1 MSQTAKQDFLKTFK
15 QCSLLL
21 VALFYIIFCV
31 ILMSF
36 ANHNTEF
43 FQSVWGVFFEF
54 YQSAFGSASDDFFMF
69 VYSDGFFMFVYGVAH
84 FVIFSPV
91 AALLIGLPSYIIL
104 RLMSRQPRNL
114 ILPPIIMSLLGMVL
128 FVILNITI
136 E

>member
-15 QCSLLL
+15 QYSLLL
-21 VALFYIIFCV
+21 IALFYIIFCV

-36 ANHNTEF
+36 ANHNTDF
-43 FQSVWGVFFEF
+43 FRSVWGVFFEF
-54 YQSAFGSASDDFFMF
+54 YESAFGGASDD
-69 VYSDGFFMFVYGVAH
+69 FFMFVYGVAH

-136 E
+136 D

>member
-1 MSQTAKQDFLKTFK
+1 MTQTDKQNFMKTFK

-21 VALFYIIFCV
+21 IALFYIIFCV
-31 ILMSF
+31 FFMGY

-43 FQSVWGVFFEF
+43 FYSVWSVFFDI
-54 YQSAFGSASDDFFMF
+54 YQSTF
-69 VYSDGFFMFVYGVAH
+69 VGASDGFFIFVYAVAH

-91 AALLIGLPSYIIL
+91 AALLIGFPSYIVL

-128 FVILNITI
+128 FVILSITI

>member
-15 QCSLLL
+15 QYSLLL
-21 VALFYIIFCV
+21 IALFYIIFCV

-36 ANHNTEF
+36 ANHNTDF
-43 FQSVWGVFFEF
+43 FRSAWGVFFEF
-54 YQSAFGSASDDFFMF
+54 YESAFGGASDDFFMF
-69 VYSDGFFMFVYGVAH
+69 VYAVAH

-136 E
+136 D

>member
-1 MSQTAKQDFLKTFK
+1 MSQTDKNNFLKTFK

-21 VALFYIIFCV
+21 IALFYIVFCV
-31 ILMSF
+31 FFMGY

-43 FQSVWGVFFEF
+43 FQSVWSVFFDI
-54 YQSAFGSASDDFFMF
+54 YQSTF
-69 VYSDGFFMFVYGVAH
+69 VGASDGFFMFVYAIAH

-91 AALLIGLPSYIIL
+91 AALLIDSPSYITL

-128 FVILNITI
+128 FVILSITI

>member
-1 MSQTAKQDFLKTFK
+1 MSQTDKQNFMKTFK

-21 VALFYIIFCV
+21 IALFHIIFCV
-31 ILMSF
+31 FFMGY

-43 FQSVWGVFFEF
+43 FQSVWSVFFDI
-54 YQSAFGSASDDFFMF
+54 YQSTF
-69 VYSDGFFMFVYGVAH
+69 VGASDGFFMFVYAVAH

-91 AALLIGLPSYIIL
+91 AALLIGSPSYITL

-114 ILPPIIMSLLGMVL
+114 ILPPIIMSSLGMVL
-128 FVILNITI
+128 FVILSITI

>member
-1 MSQTAKQDFLKTFK
+1 MSQTDKHNFLKIFK

-21 VALFYIIFCV
+21 IALFYIIFCV
-31 ILMSF
+31 FFMIY

-43 FQSVWGVFFEF
+43 FYSVWSVFFDI
-54 YQSAFGSASDDFFMF
+54 YQSTFVGASDGFLMF
-69 VYSDGFFMFVYGVAH
+69 VYAVAH

-91 AALLIGLPSYIIL
+91 AALLIGSPSYITL
-104 RLMSRQPRNL
+104 RIMSRQPRNL

-128 FVILNITI
+128 FVILSITI

>member
-15 QCSLLL
+15 QYSLLL
-21 VALFYIIFCV
+21 IALFYIIFCV

-36 ANHNTEF
+36 ANHNTDF
-43 FQSVWGVFFEF
+43 FRSVWGGGFEF
-54 YQSAFGSASDDFFMF
+54 YESAFGGASDDFFMF
-69 VYSDGFFMFVYGVAH
+69 VYAVAH

-136 E
+136 D

>member
-15 QCSLLL
+15 QCSLFLI
-21 VALFYIIFCV
+21 ALFYIIFCV

-36 ANHNTEF
+36 ANYNTEF
-43 FQSVWGVFFEF
+43 FRSVWSVFFEI
-54 YQSAFGSASDDFFMF
+54 YQSTFDGASDGLFMF
-69 VYSDGFFMFVYGVAH
+69 VYAVAH

-104 RLMSRQPRNL
+104 RLMSHQPRNL

-136 E
+136 D

>member
-15 QCSLLL
+15 QYSLLL
-21 VALFYIIFCV
+21 IALFYIIFCV

-36 ANHNTEF
+36 ANHNTDF
-43 FQSVWGVFFEF
+43 FRSVWGVFFEF
-54 YQSAFGSASDDFFMF
+54 YESAFGGASDDFFMF
-69 VYSDGFFMFVYGVAH
+69 VYAVAH

-136 E
+136 D

>member
-1 MSQTAKQDFLKTFK
+1 MSQTDEHNFLKTFK

-21 VALFYIIFCV
+21 IALFYIIFCV
-31 ILMSF
+31 FFMGY

-43 FQSVWGVFFEF
+43 FQSVWSVFFDI
-54 YQSAFGSASDDFFMF
+54 YQSTF
-69 VYSDGFFMFVYGVAH
+69 VGASDGFFMFVYAVAH

-91 AALLIGLPSYIIL
+91 AALLIGSPSYITL

-128 FVILNITI
+128 FVILSITI